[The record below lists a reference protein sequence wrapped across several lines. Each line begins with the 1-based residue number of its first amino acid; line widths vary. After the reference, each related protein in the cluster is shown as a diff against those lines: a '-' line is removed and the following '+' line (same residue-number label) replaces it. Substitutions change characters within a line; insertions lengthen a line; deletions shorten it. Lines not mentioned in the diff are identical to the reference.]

1 MRMKPVNMGVLQTL
15 SLGALALFSAATAQQ
30 LQAGSVEI
38 ELPVVEDVSTSRT
51 TLQGA
56 ERELLQVW
64 LQ

>member
-15 SLGALALFSAATAQQ
+15 SLGALALFSAATAQ
-30 LQAGSVEI
+30 QAGSVEI